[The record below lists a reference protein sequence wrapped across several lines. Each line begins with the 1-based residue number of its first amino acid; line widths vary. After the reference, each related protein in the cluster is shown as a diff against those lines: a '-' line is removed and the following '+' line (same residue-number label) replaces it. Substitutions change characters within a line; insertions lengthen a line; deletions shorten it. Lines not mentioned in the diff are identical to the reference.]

1 MPLSCKNLLLVNWDV
16 IVYLTIKPNIL
27 IITLLEGTVVSLK
40 DVTPPIKDVAMKE
53 IVNKF

>member
-1 MPLSCKNLLLVNWDV
+1 MDGLAKR
-16 IVYLTIKPNIL
+16 IFK
-27 IITLLEGTVVSLK
+27 ITLLEGTVVSLK